1 MTSQRTIFRVESF
14 FFRIPPVRLRM
25 PPFALRIPPIV
36 VSIPPISLSI
46 PPSNPE
52 WHLRIPPTLP
62 ESHLVTQYPTSY
74 ELPSSSPTEKAEQN
88 WQKNWIDRKTTNKT
102 DGITAATQKQIRL
115 LLFFADEITAVETW
129 AFSDWRER
137 LQHVGSQFT
146 PLEIIIEQNIC
157 LQLT

>member
-1 MTSQRTIFRVESF
+1 MPPFGV
-14 FFRIPPVRLRM
+14 RIPPFLLRM
-25 PPFALRIPPIV
+25 PPFALRIPPFSL
-36 VSIPPISLSI
+36 SIPPLELSI
-46 PPSNPE
+46 PPSNPVS
-52 WHLRIPPTLP
+52 HLIIPSTNSA
-62 ESHLVTQYPTSY
+62 SHLVTQYPTSY

-157 LQLT
+157 LKLT

>member
-14 FFRIPPVRLRM
+14 FFSIPPFL
-25 PPFALRIPPIV
+25 L
-36 VSIPPISLSI
+36 SIPPISLSI
-46 PPSNPE
+46 PPFGVSIPPFGLSIPPI
-52 WHLRIPPTLP
+52 WPVSHLRIPPTFP

-157 LQLT
+157 LKLT